1 MRFWRKPG
9 DITDIPQPR
18 LYTSNG
24 AGKSSRWVQDGSYF
38 RVKSINLGYNL
49 SKATLKPLH
58 IESARVYIA
67 ANNLFTITDYT
78 GYDPEVNTQYIG
90 NVNLGHDF
98 YTPPQA
104 RTITVGVNI
113 GL

>member
-1 MRFWRKPG
+1 M
-9 DITDIPQPR
+9 
-18 LYTSNG
+18 
-24 AGKSSRWVQDGSYF
+24 
-38 RVKSINLGYNL
+38 
-49 SKATLKPLH
+49 
-58 IESARVYIA
+58 ESARIYVS
-67 ANNLFTITDYT
+67 ANNLLTFTDYT

-104 RTITVGVNI
+104 RTITIGINI

>member
-1 MRFWRKPG
+1 MV
-9 DITDIPQPR
+9 PQPR

-24 AGKSSRWVQDGSYF
+24 DQKSSRWVQDGSYL
-38 RVKSINLGYNL
+38 RVKSVNLGYNIPKRIL
-49 SKATLKPLH
+49 ASAK

-67 ANNLFTITDYT
+67 ASNLFTFTKYT
-78 GYDPEVNTQYIG
+78 GYDPEVNTEYTG
-90 NVNLGHDF
+90 NINLGHDF

-104 RTITVGVNI
+104 RTISVGINL